1 MPRMSAALQRVEPAP
16 GRVISAREQLPKRA
30 RSPVPRPCRRS
41 DFDVTDTVQ
50 VSSPAAVR
58 EAVLELYADTWPG
71 APRETLE
78 TALRDF
84 ESLFTGQ
91 TPGYLGVDTVY
102 HDLQHSQDVVLAMAR
117 LLAGYEKSHPD
128 GPRLGAERGLVAL
141 ITALFHDSG
150 YIRETGEAGI
160 SNGAVFTRN
169 HVTRSARF
177 IAKYLPNAGLGQ
189 WVPIATRI
197 VHFTGY
203 EVPLDLLRVA
213 DARDRLA
220 GHLLG
225 TADMLA
231 QMADRC
237 YLEKCRD
244 RLYAEFVLGDVA
256 VHAGAEGV
264 KVLYGSGLDL
274 LRQTPKFIAS
284 TIDNRLGTAFG
295 HSYRYVEPLYGG
307 DNPYMNAIR
316 QNVQYLQ
323 GLTRGNRWPMLRRN
337 PPVFTVESNAMDG
350 VRMLLVKHLKEV
362 FGAPQAFVSPV

>member
-1 MPRMSAALQRVEPAP
+1 MPRMSAAAQRVLAP
-16 GRVISAREQLPKRA
+16 LRGVKSSPETPYKKIRR
-30 RSPVPRPCRRS
+30 PVPRPCRRS

-50 VSSPAAVR
+50 VSRPAAVR

-71 APRETLE
+71 APREGLE
-78 TALRDF
+78 KAFRDF
-84 ESLFTGQ
+84 ESLFAGQ
-91 TPGYLGVDTVY
+91 TPGFLGVDTVY

-117 LLAGYEKSHPD
+117 LLAGYERVPD

-150 YIRETGEAGI
+150 YIRESGESSIA
-160 SNGAVFTRN
+160 NGAVFTRN

-177 IAKYLPNAGLGQ
+177 IAKYLPDAGLGN
-189 WVPIATRI
+189 WVPISTRI

-220 GHLLG
+220 GHMLG

-244 RLYAEFVLGDVA
+244 RLYAEFVLGNVA

-274 LRQTPKFIAS
+274 LRRAALRRRQPVHERDPPECAVPQGAHA
-284 TIDNRLGTAFG
+284 RQ
-295 HSYRYVEPLYGG
+295 PLADAAPQSAGVHG
-307 DNPYMNAIR
+307 RIERHGRHAHAPGPAPEGSLWR
-316 QNVQYLQ
+316 VRAPAHRE
-323 GLTRGNRWPMLRRN
+323 LTRAKR
-337 PPVFTVESNAMDG
+337 E
-350 VRMLLVKHLKEV
+350 RMR
-362 FGAPQAFVSPV
+362 GGTSTSST

>member
-1 MPRMSAALQRVEPAP
+1 MPRMSAARHRVDAALRGVKSTPETPYKKAP
-16 GRVISAREQLPKRA
+16 R
-30 RSPVPRPCRRS
+30 PVPRPCRRS

-58 EAVLELYADTWPG
+58 EAVLELYASTWPG

-78 TALRDF
+78 TALIDF
-84 ESLFTGQ
+84 ENLFTGK

-117 LLAGYEKSHPD
+117 LLAGYERSPAD
-128 GPRLGAERGLVAL
+128 GPRLGAERALVAL

-150 YIRETGEAGI
+150 YIRESNEAAI

-177 IAKYLPNAGLGQ
+177 IAKYLPNAGLSS

-203 EVPLDLLRVA
+203 EVPLELLRVA
-213 DARDRLA
+213 DARDRVV

-244 RLYAEFVLGDVA
+244 RLYAGIRAWRRGGARRRRGREGSLRLRTRPPAPDAEIHQFDDRQPPRNRLRPQLSPRRAALRRRQPVHERDPPERA
-256 VHAGAEGV
+256 VPEGTHAGQPLADAPAQSTSIHGRGERHGRRAHPSRQAPEG
-264 KVLYGSGLDL
+264 S
-274 LRQTPKFIAS
+274 LRDAGTGVSAS
-284 TIDNRLGTAFG
+284 
-295 HSYRYVEPLYGG
+295 
-307 DNPYMNAIR
+307 
-316 QNVQYLQ
+316 
-323 GLTRGNRWPMLRRN
+323 
-337 PPVFTVESNAMDG
+337 
-350 VRMLLVKHLKEV
+350 
-362 FGAPQAFVSPV
+362 

>member
-1 MPRMSAALQRVEPAP
+1 MPGMSVALRRVDSAP
-16 GRVISAREQLPKRA
+16 RGVRSAPEQPPKRA

-58 EAVLELYADTWPG
+58 EAVLELYEDTWPG
-71 APRETLE
+71 APQETLV
-78 TALRDF
+78 TALMDF
-84 ESLFTGQ
+84 ERLFTGQ

-117 LLAGYEKSHPD
+117 LMAGYEKGHPD
-128 GPRLGAERGLVAL
+128 GPRIGAERAL
-141 ITALFHDSG
+141 MAMITALFHDSG
-150 YIRETGEAGI
+150 YIRESNESGI

-169 HVTRSARF
+169 HVTRSAHYL
-177 IAKYLPNAGLGQ
+177 AKYLPGAGLGD
-189 WVPIATRI
+189 WVPVATRI

-213 DARDRLA
+213 DPRDRLV

-244 RLYAEFVLGDVA
+244 RLYAEFVLGDIA
-256 VHAGAEGV
+256 VHAAAGGV

-274 LRQTPKFIAS
+274 LRQTPQFIAS
-284 TIDNRLGTAFG
+284 TIDHRLGTAFD
-295 HSYRYVEPLYGG
+295 HSYRHVEPLYGG

-316 QNVQYLQ
+316 QNVQFLNT
-323 GLTRGNRWPMLRRN
+323 LTRGSRWPMLRRN
-337 PPVFTVESNAMDG
+337 PPVFTVLPNAMEG
-350 VRMLLVKHLKEV
+350 VRTLLIKHLKEV
-362 FGAPQAFVSPV
+362 FGTPAPAVSAN